1 MEIFLD
7 NHIHRGY
14 FLSRL
19 KLRLPCNRFPDLSG
33 LPNQDKARST
43 VCSNSVSTMKGTT
56 MSDPNPSG
64 LSDNAVGAIAY
75 LTPVPA
81 VAFLVLVPY
90 KKSSYVRFH
99 AWQSIFLT
107 LAAVIVSYLLDFLFE
122 FGGIVGARLFVPL
135 TWIVLL
141 FWLLVWILCVFKA
154 LSGKRFKLPIVGG
167 LADRQA
173 EG

>member
-1 MEIFLD
+1 
-7 NHIHRGY
+7 
-14 FLSRL
+14 
-19 KLRLPCNRFPDLSG
+19 
-33 LPNQDKARST
+33 
-43 VCSNSVSTMKGTT
+43 
-56 MSDPNPSG
+56 MSDPNQSG

>member
-1 MEIFLD
+1 
-7 NHIHRGY
+7 
-14 FLSRL
+14 
-19 KLRLPCNRFPDLSG
+19 
-33 LPNQDKARST
+33 
-43 VCSNSVSTMKGTT
+43 

-81 VAFLVLVPY
+81 IAFLVLVPY

-107 LAAVIVSYLLDFLFE
+107 FVAVIVSYLLDFFFE
-122 FGGIVGARLFVPL
+122 SGGIVGARLFVPL
-135 TWIVLL
+135 TWLVLI
-141 FWLLVWILCVFKA
+141 FWLLVWILCVIKA
-154 LSGKRFKLPIVGG
+154 MSGRRFSLPIIGG
-167 LADRQA
+167 LAEKQA